1 MQEDFEKIVR
11 IFSISTIRYVLFAG
25 VPFVLYYVVLSSKSE
40 KAKIQARLS
49 SKQDYKRELV
59 YSFQMIVVTTLIGYF
74 ILFTPFTAYTK
85 IYQDVN
91 QYPIWW
97 IFVSVLICLIIHDT
111 YFYWMHRL
119 LHQPK
124 VFRLVHL
131 VHHKSTNPSPF
142 TSYSFSLLETIAEN
156 AVIILIVLFLPMHK
170 LGIILFVLVG
180 FIINV
185 YGHLG
190 YETAP
195 KWFRNSF
202 LFQIMNTSVHHNL
215 HHSKFNGNYGLYF
228 RIWDRLCKTEN
239 PDYVKEYD
247 RVQANRFGKN
257 N

>member
-1 MQEDFEKIVR
+1 
-11 IFSISTIRYVLFAG
+11 
-25 VPFVLYYVVLSSKSE
+25 
-40 KAKIQARLS
+40 
-49 SKQDYKRELV
+49 
-59 YSFQMIVVTTLIGYF
+59 MIVVTTLIGYF

-91 QYPIWW
+91 EYPIWW

-170 LGIILFVLVG
+170 LAIILFVLVG

-195 KWFRNSF
+195 KWLRKSF
-202 LFQIMNTSVHHNL
+202 LF
-215 HHSKFNGNYGLYF
+215 
-228 RIWDRLCKTEN
+228 
-239 PDYVKEYD
+239 
-247 RVQANRFGKN
+247 
-257 N
+257 

>member
-11 IFSISTIRYVLFAG
+11 IFSISTIRYILFAG
-25 VPFVLYYVVLSSKSE
+25 IPFVLYYVVSSSKSA
-40 KAKIQARLS
+40 KAKIQGKLS
-49 SKQDYKRELV
+49 DKQDYKRELA

-74 ILFTPFTAYTK
+74 ILFTPFTAYTR

-91 QYPIWW
+91 EYPIWW
-97 IFVSVLICLIIHDT
+97 IFLSVTICLFIHDT

-119 LHQPK
+119 LHHPK
-124 VFRLVHL
+124 IFRFVHL

-142 TSYSFSLLETIAEN
+142 TSYSFSLIETITEN
-156 AVIILIVLFLPMHK
+156 AVIIFIVLFLPMHK
-170 LGIILFVLVG
+170 LAIILFVLIG

-202 LFQIMNTSVHHNL
+202 LFEIINTSVHHNL
-215 HHSKFNGNYGLYF
+215 HHSKFKGNYGLYF
-228 RIWDRLCKTEN
+228 RVWDRICKTEN

-247 RVQANRFGKN
+247 RIQVNRFGRKN
-257 N
+257 